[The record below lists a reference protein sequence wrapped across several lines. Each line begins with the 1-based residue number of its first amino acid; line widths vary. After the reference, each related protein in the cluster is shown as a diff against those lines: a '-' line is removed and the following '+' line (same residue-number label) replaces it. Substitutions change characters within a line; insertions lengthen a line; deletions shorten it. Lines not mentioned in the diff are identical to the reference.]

1 MQSTLFWSDLCGVL
15 HRTNPGTMNYD
26 RYFIMSCLL
35 GDELYKPNVLTKA
48 TSDVVELEKRFL
60 RLLGQPIG
68 DYITSG
74 LPSFMLSKKSFVKV

>member
-1 MQSTLFWSDLCGVL
+1 
-15 HRTNPGTMNYD
+15 MNYD

-35 GDELYKPNVLTKA
+35 GDELYKPNVLAKSA
-48 TSDVVELEKRFL
+48 TGVLELEKRFQ

-74 LPSFMLSKKSFVKV
+74 LPSFMLTKKSFLKIQ